1 MRVALAA
8 AALCSDRSASPAT
21 ALTREDEQH
30 RLDTIERALRLYSHA
45 RAVLSDCAGPL
56 ASEWF
61 LSPEQIQTVNQTL
74 GSVVGGRNETVQA
87 AAAPAP
93 TSPPRPLAQP
103 FQQGVH
109 LLLAAVAQGMPAQDA
124 LRAVGMRPV
133 LA

>member
-1 MRVALAA
+1 MSRTAGGDEPLSSAILYHIAADWEEFADVRAAARARSQKSRLRNALSIAANSVRVALAA

-30 RLDTIERALRLYSHA
+30 RLDTLERALRLYSHA

-74 GSVVGGRNETVQA
+74 GSVV
-87 AAAPAP
+87 
-93 TSPPRPLAQP
+93 S
-103 FQQGVH
+103 
-109 LLLAAVAQGMPAQDA
+109 
-124 LRAVGMRPV
+124 
-133 LA
+133 